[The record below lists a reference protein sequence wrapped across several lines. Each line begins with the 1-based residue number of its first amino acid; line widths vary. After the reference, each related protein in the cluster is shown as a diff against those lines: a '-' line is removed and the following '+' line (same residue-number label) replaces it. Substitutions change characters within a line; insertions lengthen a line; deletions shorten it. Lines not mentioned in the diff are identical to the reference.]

1 MIESMR
7 TGWLLVLT
15 LGWSVGAVDAQQV
28 TYVKSNGCGN
38 IVLYGWTEDR
48 TEAIIVRADRD
59 KLGLHAGVNTVNVAP
74 GRPGLQVQVEI
85 YARTQPSLPDYYC
98 NDVRLLEWERPDNTL
113 EATSGTLLI
122 TLGEPGPVK
131 AEGKPPFEYEATV
144 IFRDVVF
151 RRSDGTTASP
161 RGPIS
166 LKAFVGFVF
175 G

>member
-1 MIESMR
+1 MVTSVRI
-7 TGWLLVLT
+7 GWLLLLA
-15 LGWSVGAVDAQQV
+15 LGCSVGAVDAQQL
-28 TYVKSNGCGN
+28 TYVSSNGCGN
-38 IVLYGWTEDR
+38 IVLYGWTEDH
-48 TEAIIVRADRD
+48 TEAVIVRADRD

-122 TLGEPGPVK
+122 TVGEPGPVK
-131 AEGKPPFEYEATV
+131 AEGKPPSAYQATV
-144 IFRDVVF
+144 TLRDVAF
-151 RRSDGTTASP
+151 RRPDGTTVSP
-161 RGPIS
+161 RGPIT
-166 LKAFVGFVF
+166 LKAFVGFVY